1 MALAGREERAGQAQ
15 RPWQPFMLRL
25 KRKST
30 AKLRLSERTRAL
42 MQLVPHNAARR
53 GKNAGC
59 IVARAANPYNAA
71 RARRVS
77 AVGLAPTSGEI
88 VTQIQLSGSRTDSLV
103 RILHAQPRS
112 RSARAPLR
120 PVIRPISPIVV
131 WGPRLR
137 TRTMRPSSVLTYPDT
152 TPKLRLV
159 RVDPLPEL
167 FA

>member
-103 RILHAQPRS
+103 RILYAQPAS
-112 RSARAPLR
+112 RSLKDWTKAALR
-120 PVIRPISPIVV
+120 RSLGFRERRV
-131 WGPRLR
+131 
-137 TRTMRPSSVLTYPDT
+137 VLTAFKRKAP
-152 TPKLRLV
+152 P
-159 RVDPLPEL
+159 
-167 FA
+167 